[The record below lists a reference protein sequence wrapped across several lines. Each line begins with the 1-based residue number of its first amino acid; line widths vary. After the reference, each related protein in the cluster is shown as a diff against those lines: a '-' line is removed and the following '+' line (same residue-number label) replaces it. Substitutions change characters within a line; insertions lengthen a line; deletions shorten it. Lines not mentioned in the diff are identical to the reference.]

1 MSNLSISKK
10 KEQPLNETL
19 FNLCKDLLRFID
31 RKVVKK
37 YISPNAAQLPKEYR
51 NQENLDE
58 NDKKKWT
65 YFYKDKDI
73 TEEEKMKDVFKDDK
87 FLGYLQNLTNSLIIV
102 VDFLE
107 QNQKTV
113 KKLEE
118 ETKNNEEKINNL
130 KKLNS
135 LLNNYFSN
143 NNNNDNKGNTEKNNI
158 LEDKN
163 LMNIMNKIHSFSS
176 NNNIIET
183 KISQNV
189 INLNQLNNSNN
200 NNSNNSKN
208 IKNKNNSINNI
219 INLSQQNN
227 NNNIIIKKE
236 KKNDNLNNINLKK
249 EINSSNDEIINNQSL
264 GSPAPIDINLKKK
277 ESIQTIQKEPNSKDR
292 NELDDLIDNFKVDIS
307 LFTKNIKEEKSNDI
321 KNEEKRYHFYQ
332 INEKE
337 EKPKEKIFL
346 NKKIEREKEKNQKS
360 NEKEKKC
367 NNNKEKTTPEKKKV
381 KNRKKKSN
389 NKNLDSENSD
399 KKDDNSIQIPLK
411 EEILKLPLLKPIIEN
426 NREVLSFKPE
436 PKEDMKDLNILI
448 KDEKENGNKKEKDDY
463 SNKELL
469 KDNVTTK
476 KEKINLQK
484 NKKEPLSLENELDS
498 KILEEFSKSKNQK
511 TELIEIINMLS
522 SIKIQNIKNYNPRI
536 VGPYLVGSYKTIS
549 ELPSINY
556 SSPIDIMYTYKDIL
570 VDKKIE
576 NYTIDN
582 IMEKILKLKV
592 LERSNIYMDENM
604 KKIKVKC
611 KTNSNLIISFN
622 IFLIDIGNEENK
634 EIVNNIILK
643 EEKFNFSN
651 KEEEKKFFNII
662 LFLKFW
668 RRKFKLLFIIPEII
682 DEIAKFFFDKK
693 QSMALIIY
701 NVFYYL
707 YDKIDS
713 NNKND
718 INFLK
723 NNATMQNFIQKYYND
738 ENNKK
743 MLRDAI
749 LKTNTLVTKNEYEEL
764 FKKIEEE

>member
-1 MSNLSISKK
+1 
-10 KEQPLNETL
+10 
-19 FNLCKDLLRFID
+19 
-31 RKVVKK
+31 
-37 YISPNAAQLPKEYR
+37 
-51 NQENLDE
+51 
-58 NDKKKWT
+58 
-65 YFYKDKDI
+65 
-73 TEEEKMKDVFKDDK
+73 
-87 FLGYLQNLTNSLIIV
+87 
-102 VDFLE
+102 
-107 QNQKTV
+107 
-113 KKLEE
+113 
-118 ETKNNEEKINNL
+118 
-130 KKLNS
+130 
-135 LLNNYFSN
+135 
-143 NNNNDNKGNTEKNNI
+143 
-158 LEDKN
+158 
-163 LMNIMNKIHSFSS
+163 
-176 NNNIIET
+176 
-183 KISQNV
+183 
-189 INLNQLNNSNN
+189 
-200 NNSNNSKN
+200 
-208 IKNKNNSINNI
+208 
-219 INLSQQNN
+219 
-227 NNNIIIKKE
+227 
-236 KKNDNLNNINLKK
+236 
-249 EINSSNDEIINNQSL
+249 
-264 GSPAPIDINLKKK
+264 
-277 ESIQTIQKEPNSKDR
+277 
-292 NELDDLIDNFKVDIS
+292 
-307 LFTKNIKEEKSNDI
+307 
-321 KNEEKRYHFYQ
+321 
-332 INEKE
+332 
-337 EKPKEKIFL
+337 
-346 NKKIEREKEKNQKS
+346 
-360 NEKEKKC
+360 
-367 NNNKEKTTPEKKKV
+367 
-381 KNRKKKSN
+381 
-389 NKNLDSENSD
+389 
-399 KKDDNSIQIPLK
+399 
-411 EEILKLPLLKPIIEN
+411 
-426 NREVLSFKPE
+426 
-436 PKEDMKDLNILI
+436 MKDLNILI